1 MPLNQCYFCDL
12 QFLDSVRHTN
22 DALKSVQTPG
32 PSIFRFRQAH
42 KNDPPTSAP
51 PQSCPISPFRYEHT
65 WGHQN
70 DVPNQGQHCDVRFLD
85 SNRHTL
91 GDTKMMPSN
100 QRHHSDL
107 RILDSD
113 RHTRCATEMMARLF
127 VDSAATRQQL
137 MSCWLG
143 LDLQNYA
150 MDEKDDVVDDDS
162 VSISRFPAGMR
173 LILARTAK
181 IMFSILT
188 LTNRRMV
195 KKWIREQAARDD
207 QDENDPQDEDSLIS

>member
-1 MPLNQCYFCDL
+1 
-12 QFLDSVRHTN
+12 
-22 DALKSVQTPG
+22 
-32 PSIFRFRQAH
+32 
-42 KNDPPTSAP
+42 
-51 PQSCPISPFRYEHT
+51 
-65 WGHQN
+65 
-70 DVPNQGQHCDVRFLD
+70 
-85 SNRHTL
+85 
-91 GDTKMMPSN
+91 
-100 QRHHSDL
+100 
-107 RILDSD
+107 
-113 RHTRCATEMMARLF
+113 MARLF

-207 QDENDPQDEDSLIS
+207 QDKNDPQDEDSLIS